1 MQDLLKYRSFWLKAL
16 VLFCWANLVA
26 AVIWLLPH
34 LPIPVKHLT
43 QYLGLLAQVVV
54 AMAGFI
60 YVNQLFLRSHKNY
73 QSADWVPVAMMV
85 LGIALLWLSIAM
97 YASSPKNAAMEL
109 TVGIIGVIIAM
120 FGTTRVK
127 SAA

>member
-1 MQDLLKYRSFWLKAL
+1 MQDLIKYRSFWLKAL

-34 LPIPVKHLT
+34 LPIPVKHMT
-43 QYLGLLAQVVV
+43 QYLGLLAQVSV

-60 YVNQLFLRSHKNY
+60 YVNQLYLRSHTNY
-73 QSADWVPVAMMV
+73 QIADWIPVAMML
-85 LGIALLWLSIAM
+85 LGIVLLWLSIAM
-97 YASSPKNAAMEL
+97 YASSPKNAEMEL
-109 TVGIIGVIIAM
+109 AVGIIGVIIAM

-127 SAA
+127 STT